1 MNFWVHKHLK
11 IIFACLQFI
20 FMKKLIL
27 SLFLLSLFSSCVS
40 NKQLTYF
47 QGEPVTNEEIR
58 KLNNLPYRL
67 QVNDILYINIKAE
80 NKDIVSMFT
89 TSQNNASTSN
99 SGGNLYLNGYSV
111 DRHGNIRMPYIGEV
125 NVLGYTTDETRKKI
139 EEELSTYFKNLEKIF
154 VTVKLQGIQFVITGE
169 IGSPGTINLQQNQV
183 SIIDAVANAGDVN
196 LVGNRQNVTV
206 IRNSLDGVKKYT
218 MDLTKIEVFE
228 SENFYIQPNDII
240 YVPPLKQKSWGT
252 GTSGLQTFTTFVT
265 LFSFI
270 TSSILLIKTL

>member
-1 MNFWVHKHLK
+1 
-11 IIFACLQFI
+11 
-20 FMKKLIL
+20 MKRLIL

-80 NKDIVSMFT
+80 NPDIVSMFKSSE
-89 TSQNNASTSN
+89 TSGNAANNVGS
-99 SGGNLYLNGYSV
+99 LYLTGYSV

-139 EEELSTYFKNLEKIF
+139 EEELSNYFKDLEKIF

-196 LVGNRQNVTV
+196 LVGDRQNVTV
-206 IRNSLDGVKKYT
+206 IRNSIDGVKKYS
-218 MDLTKIEVFE
+218 MDLTKIEIFE
-228 SENFYIQPNDII
+228 SPNFYIQPNDII

-252 GTSGLQTFTTFVT
+252 GTSGLQTFTTIISVFTLVT
-265 LFSFI
+265 S
-270 TSSILLIKTL
+270 TVLLIDSL